1 MVLNIAGHAR
11 PRKRRRAGGAAQEV
25 SCCML
30 LWLPWRAAVTPDRLA
45 LVAPD
50 GARLSY
56 AGLHARAD
64 DVASRLAGLG
74 MRAGDRVAVML
85 PNGAEIAAVAHAAM
99 RTGAV
104 LLPLNLRLTTAEQ
117 AWQVTD
123 AGARLLVFASST
135 AHAAAEVRE
144 RAPGLEL
151 VSVDG
156 DVAHDFTPLA
166 DVVPAENTALRYRA
180 RPDEPL
186 AILYTSGTTGSPKGA
201 ILTYAN
207 FWWSAIGSALNLGV
221 HEDDRWLAPMP
232 LFHVGGLSVLT
243 RSAIQGTAA
252 IVHDGFD
259 AEHVSDAIDEER
271 VTLVSLVPTMLGRL
285 LDARGGRPFPSSLR
299 CVLLGGGPAPRPLLE
314 RCAALGVPVSQ
325 TYGLTEACSQV
336 ATLAPADAL
345 RRLGSAG
352 RPLYPTELRVARD
365 DGADAAAG
373 EAGEILV
380 RGPTVTPG
388 YWNRPDATARALR
401 DGWLHTGDAGML
413 DDEGYLYVLDRR
425 DDLVVSGGE
434 NVYPAEVEGALLAHP
449 EVVEAAVV
457 GVPDDEWGQRVAAL
471 VRVTGDAVTP
481 DALRAFCRERIARYK
496 VPAELRITRD
506 ALPRNAAGKLLRR
519 EVRREFEVRWGA
531 DAQSE
536 VEGRK
541 SGDPGV

>member
-1 MVLNIAGHAR
+1 
-11 PRKRRRAGGAAQEV
+11 
-25 SCCML
+25 ML
-30 LWLPWRAAVTPDRLA
+30 LWLPWRAGATPHRLA

-50 GARLSY
+50 GERLSY
-56 AGLHARAD
+56 GELHARSD
-64 DVASRLAGLG
+64 HVAHRLAALG
-74 MRAGDRVAVML
+74 ARDGERVAVML
-85 PNGAEIAAVAHAAM
+85 PNGAEFAAVAHAAM

-104 LLPLNLRLTTAEQ
+104 LLPLNLRLTAAEQ
-117 AWQVTD
+117 AWQASD
-123 AGARLLVFASST
+123 AGARVLVCAART
-135 AHAAAEVRE
+135 ARAAIEVRD
-144 RAPGLEL
+144 RVPGLAL
-151 VSVDG
+151 VSMSRDDAHLVEHA
-156 DVAHDFTPLA
+156 VAPLA
-166 DVVPAENTALRYRA
+166 DVAPAPDAALRDRA
-180 RPDEPL
+180 GPDEPL

-221 HEDDRWLAPMP
+221 RDDERWLAPMP

-243 RSAIQGTAA
+243 RSAIQGTTA
-252 IVHDGFD
+252 IIHDGFD
-259 AEHVSDAIDEER
+259 AARVSDAIDAER
-271 VTLVSLVPTMLGRL
+271 ATLVSLVPTMLGRV
-285 LDARGGRPFPSSLR
+285 LDARGERPFPDSLR

-365 DGADAAAG
+365 DGTDAAVG

-401 DGWLHTGDAGML
+401 DGWLHTGDAGTL

-434 NVYPAEVEGALLAHP
+434 NVYPAEVEAALLAHP
-449 EVVEAAVV
+449 GVAEAAVV
-457 GVPDDEWGQRVAAL
+457 GVADEEWGQRVVAL
-471 VRVTGDAVTP
+471 VRVTDDSVTP
-481 DALRAFCRERIARYK
+481 DALREFCRARIARYK
-496 VPAELRITRD
+496 VPAELRLTRD

-519 EVRREFEVRWGA
+519 TVREGWERGGDGA
-531 DAQSE
+531 ADGA
-536 VEGRK
+536 
-541 SGDPGV
+541 GDGAAAPGTP